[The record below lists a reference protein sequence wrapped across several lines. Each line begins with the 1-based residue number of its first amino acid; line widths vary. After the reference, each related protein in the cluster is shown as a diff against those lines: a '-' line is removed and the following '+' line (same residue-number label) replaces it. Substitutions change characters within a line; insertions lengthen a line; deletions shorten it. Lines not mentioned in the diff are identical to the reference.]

1 MLQRINVPQLIND
14 ASPVDAA
21 AVVDEIAV
29 VVPVYM
35 GKKYVRELCVR
46 AIETLGKVTENFS
59 IVLVDDR
66 SPDNVWPEIV
76 ALSLLDRRIRG
87 IQLSRNFGQHHAITA
102 GVDCTRARWYVVMDC
117 DLQDAPED
125 IIRLYAKAREGFDIV
140 VATRGREGHGPLKRV
155 TSRLFYAVFNLLSG
169 LQLDSSVG
177 NYRIFSENVADGLRQ
192 MREQMRCL
200 PANLSFMGFEVGRVE
215 VQHHPRLSGQS
226 SYTFRKLLN
235 LAGNI
240 VLAHSQTPL
249 TLTVVAGL
257 GIAILAIL
265 AAFAIVLRTLLWGS
279 PVVGWPS
286 LIVAVF
292 LMGGFQMFAAGIIG
306 MYVGKALEEAK
317 KRPLYFIRSTTNF
330 ALPKSDHRFPPSD

>member
-1 MLQRINVPQLIND
+1 
-14 ASPVDAA
+14 
-21 AVVDEIAV
+21 
-29 VVPVYM
+29 
-35 GKKYVRELCVR
+35 
-46 AIETLGKVTENFS
+46 
-59 IVLVDDR
+59 
-66 SPDNVWPEIV
+66 
-76 ALSLLDRRIRG
+76 
-87 IQLSRNFGQHHAITA
+87 
-102 GVDCTRARWYVVMDC
+102 
-117 DLQDAPED
+117 
-125 IIRLYAKAREGFDIV
+125 
-140 VATRGREGHGPLKRV
+140 TRGREGHGPLKRV
-155 TSRLFYAVFNLLSG
+155 TSRLFYSVFNLLSG